1 MVHLEAEMRAVV
13 LQATGGPEMLVPTEV
28 PEPKAGPG
36 QVLVRTEAIAVSRGE
51 TMMRSGEI
59 PLPFP
64 LPAVIG
70 AEAAGIVENVG
81 EGADPGLAG
90 ARVTMVTGGAGSYA
104 EFIAIDAGMTV
115 RVPDGLGAVEAVAVA
130 APGAMALGLLDR
142 AAARSGESLL
152 IEGGSGAAG
161 GYLVGLARELGAR
174 RIIATAGTSAG
185 QGRVRELGADVVL
198 DHADPDWP
206 GGLPAALDGGTLD
219 VAFDAAGGAA
229 AGRVLDLLTPS
240 SGRMV
245 CYGMLS
251 GSPPALD
258 LATVLRGGLHIVG
271 CGGPGWFRQVLGV
284 HYPETL
290 KRAARGEIR
299 PRIGAVL
306 PLAGAAEAHRRIVGR
321 TATGRMVLVP

>member
-1 MVHLEAEMRAVV
+1 LEAAMRAVV
-13 LQATGGPEMLVPTEV
+13 LQATGGPEMLVPAEV

-51 TMMRSGEI
+51 TMMRSGAI
-59 PLPFP
+59 PLPYA

-70 AEAAGIVENVG
+70 AEAAGIVEDVG

-90 ARVTMVTGGAGSYA
+90 ARVTMVTGGVGSYA
-104 EFIAIDAGMTV
+104 EFIAVDAGMAV
-115 RVPDGLGAVEAVAVA
+115 RVPDGLSAAEAVAVA

-142 AAARSGESLL
+142 AAARGGETLL

-161 GYLVGLARELGAR
+161 GYVVSFARELGAG
-174 RIIATAGTSAG
+174 RIIATAGTHAG
-185 QGRVRELGADVVL
+185 REQVRELGADVAL
-198 DHADPDWP
+198 DHADPGWP
-206 GGLPAALDGGTLD
+206 SGLPAALDGGTLD

-251 GSPPALD
+251 GAPPALD
-258 LATVLRGGLHIVG
+258 LATVLGRGLQVIG
-271 CGGPGWFRQVLGV
+271 CGGPGWFRQILGV
-284 HYPETL
+284 HYPEIL
-290 KRAARGEIR
+290 GRAARGEVQ

-306 PLAGAAEAHRRIVGR
+306 PLAEAPDAHRRIAGR
-321 TATGRMVLVP
+321 SARGRIVLVP

>member
-1 MVHLEAEMRAVV
+1 MRAVV
-13 LQATGGPEMLVPTEV
+13 LQAAGGPEMLVPADV

-51 TMMRSGEI
+51 TMMRSGAI

-70 AEAAGIVENVG
+70 AEAAGIVADVG

-104 EFIAIDAGMTV
+104 EFIAVGAGMTV
-115 RVPDGLGAVEAVAVA
+115 RVPDGLDAVEAVAVA
-130 APGAMALGLLDR
+130 APAAMALALLDR
-142 AAARSGESLL
+142 AAARGGENLL

-161 GYLVGLARELGAR
+161 GYLVALARELGAR
-174 RIIATAGTSAG
+174 RIIATAGTPAG
-185 QGRVRELGADVVL
+185 RDQVLELGADVVL
-198 DHADPDWP
+198 DHTDPDWP

-240 SGRMV
+240 SGRLV

-251 GSPPALD
+251 GTAPALG
-258 LATVLRGGLHIVG
+258 LATVLRAGLTVLG

-284 HYPETL
+284 HYPDALE
-290 KRAARGEIR
+290 RAARGDIR

-306 PLAGAAEAHRRIVGR
+306 PLAEAAEAHRRVAGR
-321 TATGRMVLVP
+321 APGRIVLVP

>member
-1 MVHLEAEMRAVV
+1 MRAVV
-13 LQATGGPEMLVPTEV
+13 LQATGGPEMLVPAEV
-28 PEPKAGPG
+28 PRPKAGPG

-51 TMMRSGEI
+51 TMMRSGAI

-70 AEAAGIVENVG
+70 AEAVGIVEDVG

-90 ARVTMVTGGAGSYA
+90 ARVAMVTGGAGSYA
-104 EFIAIDAGMTV
+104 EFIAVGAGMTV
-115 RVPDGLGAVEAVAVA
+115 RVPDGLDAVSAVAVA

-142 AAARSGESLL
+142 ARARSGESLL
-152 IEGGSGAAG
+152 VEGGSGAAG
-161 GYLVGLARELGAR
+161 GYLVALARELGAG
-174 RIIATAGTSAG
+174 RIIATAGTPG
-185 QGRVRELGADVVL
+185 GRDQVLGLGADVAL

-206 GGLPAALDGGTLD
+206 GGLAAVLDGGALD

-251 GSPPALD
+251 GAPPALD
-258 LATVLRGGLHIVG
+258 LATVLRGGLQIIG

-284 HYPETL
+284 HYPEAL
-290 KRAARGEIR
+290 DRAARGGIE

-306 PLAGAAEAHRRIVGR
+306 PLADAAEAHRRIADRAAGR
-321 TATGRMVLVP
+321 IVLVP

>member
-1 MVHLEAEMRAVV
+1 MRAVV
-13 LQATGGPEMLVPTEV
+13 LQATGGPEMLVPAEV

-51 TMMRSGEI
+51 TMMRSGAI
-59 PLPFP
+59 PLPYP

-70 AEAAGIVENVG
+70 AEAAGIVQAVG

-104 EFIAIDAGMTV
+104 EFIAVDAGMAV
-115 RVPDGLGAVEAVAVA
+115 RVPGGLSAAEAVAVA
-130 APGAMALGLLDR
+130 APGAMALGLLAR
-142 AAARSGESLL
+142 AAARSGENLL

-161 GYLVGLARELGAR
+161 GYLVGLARRLGAG
-174 RIIATAGTSAG
+174 RIIATAGTPAG
-185 QGRVRELGADVVL
+185 REQVKELGADVVL
-198 DHADPDWP
+198 DHTDPDWP

-219 VAFDAAGGAA
+219 VAFDAAGGPA

-245 CYGMLS
+245 CYGTLS
-251 GSPPALD
+251 GSPPDLD
-258 LATVLRGGLHIVG
+258 LGTVLSRGLQVTG
-271 CGGPGWFRQVLGV
+271 CGGPGWFRQILGV
-284 HYPETL
+284 HYPEAL
-290 KRAARGEIR
+290 QRAAQGQIQ

-306 PLAGAAEAHRRIVGR
+306 PLGDAAEAHRRIAIRSAAGR
-321 TATGRMVLVP
+321 ILLVP

>member
-1 MVHLEAEMRAVV
+1 MVHLEVAMRAVV
-13 LQATGGPEMLVPTEV
+13 LQATGGPEMLVPAEV
-28 PEPKAGPG
+28 AEPKAGPG
-36 QVLVRTEAIAVSRGE
+36 QVLVRTEAIVVSRGE
-51 TMMRSGEI
+51 TMMRSGAI
-59 PLPFP
+59 PLPYA

-70 AEAAGIVENVG
+70 AEAAGVVEDVG

-104 EFIAIDAGMTV
+104 EFIALDAGMVV
-115 RVPDGLGAVEAVAVA
+115 RVPDGLGAAEAVAVA

-142 AAARSGESLL
+142 AAARSGENLL

-161 GYLVGLARELGAR
+161 GYLVSLARELGAA
-174 RIIATAGTSAG
+174 RIIATAGTPAG
-185 QGRVRELGADVVL
+185 RHQVRELGADVVL

-206 GGLPAALDGGTLD
+206 GGLHAALDGGTLD
-219 VAFDAAGGAA
+219 VAFDPAGGAA

-251 GSPPALD
+251 GAPPALD
-258 LATVLRGGLHIVG
+258 LATVLSRGLQVTG
-271 CGGPGWFRQVLGV
+271 CGGPGWFRQILGV
-284 HYPETL
+284 HYPEIL
-290 KRAARGEIR
+290 ELAARGQVQ

-306 PLAGAAEAHRRIVGR
+306 PLADAAEAHRRIAGR
-321 TATGRMVLVP
+321 SARGRIVLIP

>member
-1 MVHLEAEMRAVV
+1 MRAVV
-13 LQATGGPEMLVPTEV
+13 LQATGGPEMLVPAEV

-51 TMMRSGEI
+51 TMMRSGAI

-70 AEAAGIVENVG
+70 AEAAGIVEEVG
-81 EGADPGLAG
+81 EGADPDLAG

-104 EFIAIDAGMTV
+104 ELVAVDAGMTV

-142 AAARSGESLL
+142 AAARSGEILL

-161 GYLVGLARELGAR
+161 GYLVALARELGAG
-174 RIIATAGTSAG
+174 RIIATAGTAS
-185 QGRVRELGADVVL
+185 GRDQVRELGADVVL
-198 DHADPDWP
+198 DHSDPGWP
-206 GGLPAALDGGTLD
+206 GGLPAALGGGTLD

-229 AGRVLDLLTPS
+229 AGQVLDLLTPS

-251 GSPPALD
+251 GAAPALD
-258 LATVLRGGLHIVG
+258 LATVLRDGLRVIG

-284 HYPETL
+284 HFPAALE
-290 KRAARGEIR
+290 RAARGDLQ

-306 PLAGAAEAHRRIVGR
+306 PLAEAAEAHRRVASR
-321 TATGRMVLVP
+321 AATGRLVLVP